1 MASKS
6 PGTNPLEVIK
16 KGCLQRNLCDEN
28 GYRRPGLHWTFSIA
42 VSPDDPTKP
51 PNLRTVGVQRVS
63 EDGIDFIMKKG
74 CGTCDFLASGKPLS
88 ILHLQGR
95 YMPGETVEQW
105 RGEGICEIR
114 PLSEIRDK
122 LPTYSIVAMLSSK
135 LIEKGKGDMLEEL
148 KDKVSGKRLAME
160 NKSRTTELIQS
171 TRLAYENGEISDAA
185 VEESIQAFRFKPSRL
200 ECMIG
205 GPDSVLW
212 NRWEW
217 QTNDENNDTWNP
229 AKALL
234 PH

>member
-6 PGTNPLEVIK
+6 PGSNPLEVIK
-16 KGCLQRNLCDEN
+16 KGCLQRNLCDEH
-28 GYRRPGLHWTFSIA
+28 GYRRPGIHWTFSIA
-42 VSPDDPTKP
+42 VSPDDPTQP

-74 CGTCDFLASGKPLS
+74 CGTCDFLASGKALS

-105 RGEGICEIR
+105 RGEGVCETR
-114 PLSEIRDK
+114 PLNEIIDK
-122 LPTYSIVAMLSSK
+122 LPTYSLVAMLSSK
-135 LIEKGKGDMLEEL
+135 SIEHEKGALVEEL

-160 NKSRTTELIQS
+160 NKSHMTELIQS
-171 TRLAYENGEISDAA
+171 TRLALENGEISD
-185 VEESIQAFRFKPSRL
+185 ETLDESIQVFRFRPSRL

-217 QTNDENNDTWNP
+217 QTNGSGDDWNP